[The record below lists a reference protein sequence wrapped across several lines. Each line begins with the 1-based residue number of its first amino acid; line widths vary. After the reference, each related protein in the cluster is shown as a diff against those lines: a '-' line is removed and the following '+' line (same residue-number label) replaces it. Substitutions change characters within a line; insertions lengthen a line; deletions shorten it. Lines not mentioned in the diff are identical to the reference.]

1 MFTDPQK
8 ALNQI
13 NNEQLAL
20 IDQLDTRQDE
30 IILQLDELS
39 DRIEHI
45 IKLYVQNREI
55 ENHRGGERKNRQ
67 AA

>member
-8 ALNQI
+8 SLNQI
-13 NNEQLAL
+13 NTEQLAL
-20 IDQLDTRQDE
+20 IDQLDARQDE

-39 DRIEHI
+39 DRIEQI
-45 IKLYVQNREI
+45 IKLYSQNREI
-55 ENHRGGERKNRQ
+55 ENRRGGERKNRE